1 MFAGVLQVMAIS
13 GVHVGAV
20 IRSFRLFFG
29 GMALLIGVCI
39 GITDGFAQT
48 ASGVKPDPNLEA
60 MRAIRKVPE
69 PTARGAGF
77 DIKTYL
83 RENPLAPPDTSSP
96 RAALESYLMLME
108 EAENIWRNVRSEFQE
123 SPNRFLTAKQ
133 EHRLDF
139 VRAMFDKA
147 AGIFDLSDIPDT
159 ARKSASLE
167 IVLQFQEILD
177 RIYLPAMEDVP
188 GGPAGSFL
196 NSKAIGELPERWK
209 IPGTGI
215 VFERTDTPGN
225 GSRYLITKASVD
237 QIPDNY
243 ELIKS
248 FPSRQDRGDDL
259 YSYYIYTPGN
269 LVAPKWY
276 NLIRSGPEWLGNQV
290 LSQAYWQWIA
300 LVLLSALT
308 LAIPVLYHRWSRWRA
323 VPLSDAKRKLR
334 GLQIPVIV
342 ILSVLAYRYLIEEQ
356 INITG
361 DVMVAVGTI
370 STAIVWTATAWLAYR
385 IVELISAWVIKNP
398 SVPTKSLDS
407 SLLLT
412 AFRLVGVAVAV
423 LVIGYGATQIGI
435 PVYGVIAGL
444 GVGGLAV
451 ALAAQPTLENLIG
464 GIILYADRMV
474 RVGEFCEFDDL
485 AGTIEAIG
493 IRSTRIRALDRTV
506 ITVANADLAKRKII
520 NYSRRDQF
528 HLKHRINL
536 RYETSEAQLNR
547 VIEGIRSF
555 LEAHEM
561 VAEEPLRVRL
571 MELGAFSLDIEIY
584 AYIQTS
590 ARDTFLE
597 VQQDILM
604 KIMEIVHDAG
614 TDFAFPSSTT
624 YLAQDSGLPADG
636 REWRD
641 EHKRGGLT
649 SDSERKV
656 G

>member
-1 MFAGVLQVMAIS
+1 M
-13 GVHVGAV
+13 
-20 IRSFRLFFG
+20 
-29 GMALLIGVCI
+29 LLSAASLCVSD
-39 GITDGFAQT
+39 GIAQT
-48 ASGVKPDPNLEA
+48 VSGVKADPELAA
-60 MRAIRKVPE
+60 MRAIRQVRDPADK
-69 PTARGAGF
+69 TSL

-96 RAALESYLMLME
+96 RAALESYLLLMG
-108 EAENIWRNVRSEFQE
+108 EAQSIWRNVRSEFQE
-123 SPNRFLTAKQ
+123 SSNRFLTDEQ
-133 EHRLDF
+133 EHKLTL
-139 VRAMFDKA
+139 VRALFEKA
-147 AGIFDLSDIPDT
+147 AAIFDLSDIPDT

-209 IPGTGI
+209 IPGTDI
-215 VFERTDTPGN
+215 VFEKTEMPGN
-225 GSRYLITKASVD
+225 GSRFLITGSSVD
-237 QIPDNY
+237 RIPEDY

-259 YSYYIYTPGN
+259 YAYYIYTPGN

-276 NLIRSGPEWLGNQV
+276 NLIRSGPDWLGNQV

-300 LVLLSALT
+300 LVLLTAIT
-308 LAIPVLYHRWSRWRA
+308 LAIPVLFHRWSRWRA
-323 VPLSDAKRKLR
+323 VPLSDTRRKLR
-334 GLQIPVIV
+334 GLQMPVIV
-342 ILSVLAYRYLIEEQ
+342 MLAVLAYRYLTEEQ
-356 INITG
+356 VNITG
-361 DVMVAVGTI
+361 DVMIAVGTV
-370 STAIVWTATAWLAYR
+370 STAIVWTAMGWLAFR
-385 IVELISAWVIKNP
+385 IVDLISAWIIKNP
-398 SVPTKSLDS
+398 TVPTRSLDS
-407 SLLLT
+407 SLLHT

-485 AGTIEAIG
+485 AGTIETIG

-506 ITVANADLAKRKII
+506 ITVSNADLAKRKII

-528 HLKHRINL
+528 HLKHRITL
-536 RYETSEAQLNR
+536 RYETGEEQLKQ
-547 VIEGIRSF
+547 VIAEIRSF
-555 LEAHEM
+555 LESHEM

-571 MELGAFSLDIEIY
+571 VELGAFSLDIEVY

-597 VQQDILM
+597 IQEDILM
-604 KIMEIVHDAG
+604 KIMEIVHESG

-624 YLAQDSGLPADG
+624 YLAQDGGLPADSRKWIEDHASG
-636 REWRD
+636 ADISE
-641 EHKRGGLT
+641 
-649 SDSERKV
+649 SERQA

>member
-13 GVHVGAV
+13 GFYVGAV
-20 IRSFRLFFG
+20 VRSFRLFLG
-29 GMALLIGVCI
+29 GLALLIGVCT
-39 GITDGFAQT
+39 GVADGFAQT
-48 ASGVKPDPNLEA
+48 ASGVKPDPDLAA
-60 MRAIRKVPE
+60 MRAIRKVSE
-69 PTARGAGF
+69 PNASGAGF

-96 RAALESYLMLME
+96 RAALESYLLLMG
-108 EAENIWRNVRSEFQE
+108 EAQSIWRNVRFEFQE
-123 SPNRFLTAKQ
+123 SPNRFLTGEQ
-133 EHRLDF
+133 EHRLAL
-139 VRAMFDKA
+139 VRALFEKA
-147 AGIFDLSDIPDT
+147 AAIFDLSDIPDT

-188 GGPAGSFL
+188 GATAGSFL
-196 NSKAIGELPERWK
+196 NSKAIGDLPERWK
-209 IPGTGI
+209 IPGTDI
-215 VFERTDTPGN
+215 VFEKNDMPGN
-225 GSRYLITKASVD
+225 GSRFLITKSSVD
-237 QIPDNY
+237 RIPEDY

-259 YSYYIYTPGN
+259 YAYYIYTPGN

-276 NLIRSGPEWLGNQV
+276 SLIRSGPAWLGNQV

-300 LVLLSALT
+300 LVLLT
-308 LAIPVLYHRWSRWRA
+308 AITVAVPVLFHRWSRWRA
-323 VPLSDAKRKLR
+323 VPLSDTRRKLR
-334 GLQIPVIV
+334 GLQMPVIV
-342 ILSVLAYRYLIEEQ
+342 MLAVLAYRYLVEEQ
-356 INITG
+356 VNITG
-361 DVMVAVGTI
+361 DVMIAAGTI
-370 STAIVWTATAWLAYR
+370 STAIVWTSMGWLAFR
-385 IVELISAWVIKNP
+385 IVDLISAWIIKNP

-407 SLLLT
+407 SLLHT

-423 LVIGYGATQIGI
+423 LVIGYGATRIGI

-485 AGTIEAIG
+485 SGTIEAIG
-493 IRSTRIRALDRTV
+493 IRSTRIRALDRTI
-506 ITVANADLAKRKII
+506 ITVSNADLAKRKII

-536 RYETSEAQLNR
+536 RYETSATQLNQ
-547 VIEGIRSF
+547 VIAGIRSF

-571 MELGAFSLDIEIY
+571 IELGAFSLDIEVY

-636 REWRD
+636 REWRED
-641 EHKRGGLT
+641 HKRGNLAP
-649 SDSERKV
+649 DSERKV

>member
-1 MFAGVLQVMAIS
+1 MTCLPFQGARVFHLFRIIAAAFTLILGLHLGVSACLAQSAA
-13 GVHVGAV
+13 AV
-20 IRSFRLFFG
+20 EAEPEL
-29 GMALLIGVCI
+29 A
-39 GITDGFAQT
+39 
-48 ASGVKPDPNLEA
+48 A
-60 MRAIRKVPE
+60 MRAMREVSRP
-69 PTARGAGF
+69 AAAAGF

-96 RAALESYLMLME
+96 RAALESYLLLMA
-108 EAENIWRNVRSEFQE
+108 EAQGIWRDVRSEFQE
-123 SPNRFLTAKQ
+123 GSNRFLTGDQ
-133 EHRLDF
+133 NHRLAL
-139 VRAMFDKA
+139 VRALFEKA
-147 AGIFDLSDIPDT
+147 AAIFDLSDIPDT

-167 IVLQFQEILD
+167 VVLQFQEILD

-209 IPGTGI
+209 IPGTDI
-215 VFERTDTPGN
+215 VFERTDMPGN
-225 GSRYLITKASVD
+225 GSRYLITSSSVD
-237 QIPDNY
+237 RIPEDY

-259 YSYYIYTPGN
+259 YAYYIYTPGN

-276 NLIRSGPEWLGNQV
+276 NLIRSGPVWLGNQV
-290 LSQAYWQWIA
+290 RSQAYWQWMALMLLTAITIA
-300 LVLLSALT
+300 V
-308 LAIPVLYHRWSRWRA
+308 PVLFHRWSRWRA
-323 VPLSDAKRKLR
+323 VPLSENRRKLR
-334 GLQIPVIV
+334 GLQMPVFV
-342 ILSVLAYRYLIEEQ
+342 MLAVLAYRYVIEEQ
-356 INITG
+356 VNITG
-361 DVMVAVGTI
+361 DVMIAVGTV
-370 STAIVWTATAWLAYR
+370 STAVVWTAMGWLAFR
-385 IVELISAWVIKNP
+385 IVELISVWIIKNP
-398 SVPTKSLDS
+398 TVPTRSLDS
-407 SLLLT
+407 SLLHT

-485 AGTIEAIG
+485 SGTIEAIG

-506 ITVANADLAKRKII
+506 ITVSNADLAKRKII

-528 HLKHRINL
+528 HLKHRITL
-536 RYETSEAQLNR
+536 RYETGEAQLKQ
-547 VIEGIRSF
+547 VIAEIRAF

-571 MELGAFSLDIEIY
+571 IELGAFSLDIEVY
-584 AYIQTS
+584 AYIRTS
-590 ARDTFLE
+590 ARDAFLE
-597 VQQDILM
+597 IQEDILM
-604 KIMEIVHDAG
+604 KIMEIVHESG

-624 YLAQDSGLPADG
+624 YLAQDGGLPADG
-636 REWRD
+636 RKWSEDQLSDNASPQD
-641 EHKRGGLT
+641 ERQAG
-649 SDSERKV
+649 
-656 G
+656 